1 MGFRIKHIFQWNVR
15 QPKPSYTAMVLI
27 LTSALSVV
35 SITVTLILSVLKN
48 FKTNECVTIFT
59 VAFTIIGTFLGMM
72 LVILRKMRETYPL
85 NIIMLILYGA
95 CISVAQGY
103 SVINACVLVKVG
115 AWAIAFV
122 LLSILVPIG
131 MVIKTD
137 LSEHTSALIIYC
149 AAELFI
155 TTVVFTGLMIADHK
169 KIALAV
175 FVAGVLAILIPLAIG
190 FGQLTFGTNLSYTF
204 NPDYCIA
211 ALTLFTTLLGFFVTS
226 SVEVH
231 FIEGLIKNKL
241 L

>member
-169 KIALAV
+169 K
-175 FVAGVLAILIPLAIG
+175 LAIG